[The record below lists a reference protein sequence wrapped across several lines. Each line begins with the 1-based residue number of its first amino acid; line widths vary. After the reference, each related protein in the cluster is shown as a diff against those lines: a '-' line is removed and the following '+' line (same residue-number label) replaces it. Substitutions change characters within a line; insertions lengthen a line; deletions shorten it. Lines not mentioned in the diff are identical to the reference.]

1 MQNRCPPSVPTCKPC
16 NERHFDCSNLV
27 DGFHP
32 ANSDATRDSY
42 VICFRGR
49 TIATEKCREGVFD
62 PVERRCTRIRSGVTL
77 GRVTDTG
84 SQGMLGRVTD
94 TTQGGRRAGSQG
106 LLERVTDTTEGRQ
119 REGSQGMLGRI
130 TETTQGRTREGT
142 QGMLGRVR
150 EATQLT
156 EGNHAIVKRVI
167 LK

>member
-1 MQNRCPPSVPTCKPC
+1 M
-16 NERHFDCSNLV
+16 
-27 DGFHP
+27 DGLHP

-62 PVERRCTRIRSGVTL
+62 PVERRCTRIRSGGTL

-94 TTQGGRRAGSQG
+94 TTQGRPREGSQG
-106 LLERVTDTTEGRQ
+106 MLERVTDTT
-119 REGSQGMLGRI
+119 
-130 TETTQGRTREGT
+130 QGRPREGT

-156 EGNHAIVKRVI
+156 EGNH
-167 LK
+167 